1 MPTPDLV
8 AEICVGNKKMDFIAI
23 GLLIIFGII
32 WGSLIGRISQIR
44 PTVWAT
50 IAIVCFIC
58 GIVCTNSHCGIELLG
73 TVLVFIS
80 IVILFFFMYSY
91 DKRKQIEDEK
101 VKAEREKRIDEE
113 RKEKKKK
120 YELEIDSLKT
130 KYGEITN
137 LYGFPDEI
145 DITKKV
151 IVFGESKKIWLV
163 GNIYD
168 FVDIIG
174 CSINDDSQITKAKV
188 EYKTSTSTGSMIG
201 RAVVGGVLTG
211 GVGAVIG
218 GATAAKKT
226 VAVPSGSDTVKH
238 RYTITVNIN
247 SLSSP
252 IVNLKC
258 YSNEQLKNELWGILN
273 IIIRQNNKQ

>member
-8 AEICVGNKKMDFIAI
+8 AEICVGGNNMELIAI
-23 GLLIIFGII
+23 ALVIIFGII
-32 WGSLIGRISQIR
+32 CGSLIGRITKIR
-44 PTVWAT
+44 QTVFAT
-50 IAIVCFIC
+50 IAMIYLISGIICINIIC
-58 GIVCTNSHCGIELLG
+58 GLEILG
-73 TVLVFIS
+73 NALVLYS
-80 IVILFFFMYSY
+80 IVLFSFLMYSY
-91 DKRKQIEDEK
+91 FRRREIEKEEVRAK
-101 VKAEREKRIDEE
+101 IKKRIDEE
-113 RKEKKKK
+113 REEKKKK

-137 LYGFPDEI
+137 LYGFTDEI

>member
-1 MPTPDLV
+1 
-8 AEICVGNKKMDFIAI
+8 MDFIAI

-32 WGSLIGRISQIR
+32 WGALIGRISQIR

-50 IAIVCFIC
+50 IAIVCLIS
-58 GIVCTNSHCGIELLG
+58 GIVCINNHCGIELLG
-73 TVLVFIS
+73 TVFVFIS
-80 IVILFFFMYSY
+80 IVLFFFFMYSY

-101 VKAEREKRIDEE
+101 VKAERKKRIDEE
-113 RKEKKKK
+113 RKEKKEK
-120 YELEIDSLKT
+120 YECEIESLKT
-130 KYGEITN
+130 KYGEMTN
-137 LYGFPDEI
+137 IYPLSDEMNI
-145 DITKKV
+145 NKKV
-151 IVFGESKKIWLV
+151 IVFAESKKIWLI

-168 FVDIIG
+168 FTDIIG
-174 CSINDDSQITKAKV
+174 CSINDNQQTTKAKV

-226 VAVPSGSDTVKH
+226 VAVPSGSDKVRH
-238 RYTITVNIN
+238 SYTITININ
-247 SLSSP
+247 SFSTP

-258 YSNEQLKNELWGILN
+258 YNDEQLKNELWGIFN